1 MAMKVFAVT
10 DGLGAADVNE
20 YLVNTKYAVKP
31 ADTTRTGTTLSDDP
45 DLHVTVDTNKT
56 YELLLMVPFAGANG
70 GLKFNFTGSGGNNLY
85 GYWQLQFSTT
95 LAGQTRGSGYDAVTY
110 NLGQN
115 WSVTDLT
122 GLSIPDILIV
132 QGWLVTSSTAGTFT
146 FRWCQNSGSGQLIAR
161 AGAAMRLR
169 RVS

>member
-20 YLVNTKYAVKP
+20 YLVNTKYAFKP

-45 DLHVTVDTNKT
+45 DLHVTVETNKT
-56 YELLLMVPFAGANG
+56 YLVDLVVPVEGGNG

-85 GYWQLQFSTT
+85 GYWNLGFTGGSTALQ
-95 LAGQTRGSGYDAVTY
+95 GIYDTIKY
-110 NLGQN
+110 NLGYT
-115 WSVTDLT
+115 WSIA
-122 GLSIPDILIV
+122 GLAGPGEPDVLAV
-132 QGWLVTSSTAGTFT
+132 RGFLVTSSTAGTFT
-146 FRWCQNSGSGQLIAR
+146 FRWCMNSASGNLTAR
-161 AGAAMRLR
+161 AGAAMLLR